1 MKRTAAVGIVVLAAV
16 ALAACTP
23 GSAASHAPSE
33 EGSSV
38 TAVVP
43 LPASQKADASAKP
56 FTLGTSSTV
65 RTEATDA
72 EATARL
78 AVQLL
83 GAATGLRL
91 QTASGAGSAHDV
103 VLRIAAGASPESYTL
118 QASAAGVTITGA
130 DEAGLFYGVQTLTQL
145 LRERDGT
152 WQAEATEISDHPR
165 FAYRGAMLDVARH
178 FFPVDVV
185 KHYIDDASSLK
196 LNVLHLHLT
205 DDQGWRIRID
215 SRPKLTERA
224 STTSMSGDPGGFYTK
239 ADFADIVA
247 YAASRHMTVVP
258 EIDLPGHTHAVGLAY
273 PELAEA
279 PVITD
284 EMKKFNQQ
292 IPVAGEPYTGDAV
305 GFSSLKIHDE
315 ATYTFVEDVVRELAV
330 MTPGPYIH
338 IGGDEPHSIAPADY
352 RLFVDRV
359 TKIVADAGKTP
370 VAWHEAG
377 ASTGI
382 APSTVGQYWGFR
394 TPTDGMDDQARTFVE
409 NGAKVVMSPADA
421 AYLDMK
427 YDASTALGLTWANG
441 PTSVERSYSWE
452 PTKIV
457 DGIGEQSIL
466 GVEAP
471 LWSETLRTADDI
483 DEMAFPRLAS
493 AAEIAWSPAPAAHS
507 SAESAPDA
515 ERTWSGFRAR
525 VGQLGPLWT
534 REGIHFFAS
543 PEIDWAA
550 R

>member
-1 MKRTAAVGIVVLAAV
+1 MKRPAAVGIVVLAAV
-16 ALAACTP
+16 TLAACTP
-23 GSAASHAPSE
+23 GAAASRTPSE

-56 FTLGTSSTV
+56 FTLDASSSVQAAT
-65 RTEATDA
+65 TDA
-72 EATARL
+72 EATVRL

-83 GAATGLRL
+83 GTATGLQLR
-91 QTASGAGSAHDV
+91 AGSGAGSARDV
-103 VLRIAAGASPESYTL
+103 MLRIAAGGPAESYTL
-118 QASAAGVTITGA
+118 HASADGVTITGA
-130 DEAGLFYGVQTLTQL
+130 DEAGLFYGVRTLTQL
-145 LRERDGT
+145 LRERDGV
-152 WQAEATEISDHPR
+152 WQTAATEISDHPR

-196 LNVLHLHLT
+196 LNVLHLHLS
-205 DDQGWRIRID
+205 DDQGWRIQID
-215 SRPKLTERA
+215 SRPKLTELA
-224 STTSMSGDPGGFYTK
+224 STTSMTGDPGGFYTK
-239 ADFADIVA
+239 ADYADIVA

-258 EIDLPGHTHAVGLAY
+258 EIDLPGHTHAIGLAY

-279 PVITD
+279 PVTTD
-284 EMKKFNQQ
+284 EMRRFNQQ

-315 ATYTFVEDVVRELAV
+315 ATYAFVGDVVRDLAA

-338 IGGDEPHSIAPADY
+338 IGGDEPLTIAQTDY
-352 RLFVDRV
+352 NAFVDRV
-359 TKIVADAGKTP
+359 TQIVVDAGKTP
-370 VAWHEAG
+370 LAWHEAG

-382 APSTVGQYWGFR
+382 APSTIGQYWGFR
-394 TPTDGMDDQARTFVE
+394 TPIDGMDDQARTFVR
-409 NGAKVVMSPADA
+409 NGAPVIMSPADA

-427 YDASTALGLTWANG
+427 YDASTTLGLTWANG
-441 PTSVERSYSWE
+441 PTSVERSYAWE

-457 DGIGEQSIL
+457 DGIGEQNIL

-507 SAESAPDA
+507 SAESANDG
-515 ERTWSGFRAR
+515 ERTWDGFRTR

-543 PEIDWAA
+543 PEIDWASK
-550 R
+550 

>member
-1 MKRTAAVGIVVLAAV
+1 MKRTAAVGIVVLAA
-16 ALAACTP
+16 AMLAACTP
-23 GSAASHAPSE
+23 GAAASRPSSS
-33 EGSSV
+33 EGSAV

-56 FTLGTSSTV
+56 FTLDGSSSV
-65 RTEATDA
+65 RAETTDA
-72 EATARL
+72 DATARL

-83 GAATGLRL
+83 GTATGLTL
-91 QTASGAGSAHDV
+91 KAAAGEGGRHDV
-103 VLRIAAGASPESYTL
+103 VLRIAPGGAAESYTL
-118 QASAAGVTITGA
+118 HAGAEGVTITGA
-130 DEAGLFYGVQTLTQL
+130 DDAGLFYGVQTLTQL
-145 LRERDGT
+145 LHEHGGA
-152 WQAEATEISDHPR
+152 WQVEATEISDHPR

-178 FFPVDVV
+178 FFPVGVV
-185 KHYIDDASSLK
+185 KHYIDGASSLK
-196 LNVLHLHLT
+196 LNVLHLHLS
-205 DDQGWRIRID
+205 DDQGWRIQID
-215 SRPKLTERA
+215 SRPKLTELA

-239 ADFADIVA
+239 ADYAEIVA

-258 EIDLPGHTHAVGLAY
+258 EIDLPGHTHAIGLAY

-284 EMKKFNQQ
+284 EMRRLNQE
-292 IPVAGEPYTGDAV
+292 IPVAGQPYTGFAV

-315 ATYTFVEDVVRELAV
+315 ATYAFVEDVVRDLAA

-338 IGGDEPHSIAPADY
+338 IGGDEPLSIAPADY
-352 RLFVDRV
+352 DAFVDRV

-377 ASTGI
+377 SSTGI

-394 TPTDGMDDQARTFVE
+394 TPTDGMDDQARTFVK

-427 YDASTALGLTWANG
+427 YDASTRLGLTWANG
-441 PTSVERSYSWE
+441 PTSIERSYAWE
-452 PTKIV
+452 PTKVV
-457 DGIGEQSIL
+457 DGIGEHDIL

-493 AAEIAWSPAPAAHS
+493 AAEIAWSP
-507 SAESAPDA
+507 EGG
-515 ERTWSGFRAR
+515 RTWDGFRAR

-543 PEIDWAA
+543 PEIDWASK
-550 R
+550 

>member
-1 MKRTAAVGIVVLAAV
+1 
-16 ALAACTP
+16 
-23 GSAASHAPSE
+23 
-33 EGSSV
+33 V

-56 FTLGTSSTV
+56 FTLDASSSV
-65 RTEATDA
+65 RAETTNA

-83 GAATGLRL
+83 GRATGLQL
-91 QTASGAGSAHDV
+91 SAGSGAGSASAHDV
-103 VLRIAAGASPESYTL
+103 VLRIATGASAESYTL
-118 QASAAGVTITGA
+118 RASAEGVTITGA
-130 DEAGLFYGVQTLTQL
+130 DEAGLFYGLQTLTQL
-145 LRERDGT
+145 LRERDGA

-165 FAYRGAMLDVARH
+165 FPYRGAMLDVARH

-185 KHYIDDASSLK
+185 KHYIDGASSLK
-196 LNVLHLHLT
+196 LNVLHLHLS
-205 DDQGWRIRID
+205 DDQGWRIQID
-215 SRPKLTERA
+215 SRPRLTELA

-239 ADFADIVA
+239 ADYADIVT

-279 PVITD
+279 PVTTD
-284 EMKKFNQQ
+284 DMKTYHQQ
-292 IPVAGEPYTGDAV
+292 IPVVGQPYTGDAV

-315 ATYTFVEDVVRELAV
+315 ATYVFVEDVVRDLAA

-338 IGGDEPHSIAPADY
+338 IGGDEPLSIAPADY
-352 RLFVDRV
+352 DTFVDRV

-370 VAWHEAG
+370 LAWHEAG

-382 APSTVGQYWGFR
+382 APGTVGQYWGFR
-394 TPTDGMDDQARTFVE
+394 APTDGMDDQARTFVK
-409 NGAKVVMSPADA
+409 NGAKVIMSPADA

-427 YDASTALGLTWANG
+427 YDTSTPLGLTWADG
-441 PTSVERSYSWE
+441 PTSVERSYAWE

-457 DGIGEQSIL
+457 DGIGEQDIL

-483 DEMAFPRLAS
+483 DTMAFPRLAS
-493 AAEIAWSPAPAAHS
+493 AAEIAWSAAPAAHS
-507 SAESAPDA
+507 SGASSTGG
-515 ERTWSGFRAR
+515 ERTWTGFRAR

-534 REGIHFFAS
+534 RQGIHFFAS
-543 PEIDWAA
+543 PEIDWASK
-550 R
+550 